1 MCAYVLKLVII
12 KLQWIFV
19 KIFLKDFKIGI
30 FIKDLC
36 HFISK
41 LLRRSTLLL
50 THIAFHLLSARSPS
64 PGFQRRA
71 EFEPSTSAVFK
82 SFESMP

>member
-36 HFISK
+36 HFMWCIEDI
-41 LLRRSTLLL
+41 L
-50 THIAFHLLSARSPS
+50 I
-64 PGFQRRA
+64 
-71 EFEPSTSAVFK
+71 
-82 SFESMP
+82 